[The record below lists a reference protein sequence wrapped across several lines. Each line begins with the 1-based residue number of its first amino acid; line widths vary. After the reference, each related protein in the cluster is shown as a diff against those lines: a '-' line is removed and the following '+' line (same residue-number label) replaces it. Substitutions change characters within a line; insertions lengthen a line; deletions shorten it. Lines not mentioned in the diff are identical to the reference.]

1 MSRTSIAE
9 VKEILDTSLSDS
21 IIEGFISGANESI
34 TATVGSDSSISSD
47 LKKELERWLS
57 AHFLASTREQQL
69 SDAKAGP
76 AQATY
81 QGKTGM
87 QLDSTFYG
95 QTVKVMDPTGKL
107 SGKRASIY
115 AVKGA

>member
-1 MSRTSIAE
+1 MARTNVAE
-9 VKEILDTSLSDS
+9 IKEILSTELSDS
-21 IIEGFISGANESI
+21 VIEGFISGANETI
-34 TATVGSDSSISSD
+34 TATVGSDSTISSD
-47 LKKELERWLS
+47 LKKELERWCTC
-57 AHFLASTREQQL
+57 HMIASTREQQL

-87 QLDSTFYG
+87 ELDSTFYG

-107 SGKRASIY
+107 SGKRASVY